1 MVDPISGLGTAVGIA
16 SLGIQVCQSL
26 YRYYSHFK
34 DFDKDIDS
42 ILDRL
47 VELESRLNL
56 LDSLRPL
63 VEVSGS
69 PVSLGLQRALNACD
83 VGASDLQLMMQKCG
97 STKPPASTQEKIRL
111 LKSRIL
117 WPLRKDNVS
126 SMGTTLDRLI
136 HDVQFAVQILQI
148 QIAQKSSQV
157 QEAGLIT
164 TTTRIDQAQ
173 ATILQAIQSGMAN
186 LPGNHLTSDEAMKLG
201 IMSQQMSLQLASVQ
215 HQLGQLIIAKERQ
228 KIEKLPE
235 LAPTSEVAKH
245 LPAPRRMVPCTCR
258 ARKSSPWFG
267 KFGRLIRVEAFRREE
282 HYVDCDS
289 HHTGDLTYTIQAQ
302 YQHYTQALNFCVQ
315 ASFSLARISGRYT
328 VQPTLQMWTMKQPDS
343 PAFSPFFNINK
354 KFGCGCNMYVRYDF
368 CCTCG
373 TPEDGPLVIQSVTE
387 ELRNSYK
394 NGSASPYDMMI
405 DPRHTVV
412 ERAYGLCFDMVRLG
426 YINPQTARDFLHFV
440 TRVSRPTPGEDQIH
454 NLIWIASSASNYPM
468 DARTSENM
476 AEIWKH
482 LISYLGSWKLAYKF
496 PHPDHRSMITRMLR
510 SSELLAVFDC
520 GCPLEL
526 AIWQRSKQDLIREL
540 HIHHRKKCDDPQIT
554 GMYMMC
560 WNEADLISLAMQ
572 WREGL
577 EILLS
582 DPITQELTL
591 DFDIYDSGNFE
602 LRMGVGSTVEV
613 LDFDGLRMLHQAG
626 FLVYPF
632 AWSHACCFMR
642 ISSHDPQVHGGMLKL
657 LQQLA
662 NAMYE
667 CTNIGYTTSTQRSLH
682 PRAVTSYNNLY
693 NTPYMTRQSAQYL
706 WEAGFK
712 LIDEV
717 SVNDQNV
724 RSSFG
729 TPLWTQ
735 ALEPRLYNSAD
746 WKLLSWYVD
755 RGARLNWEHPEHL
768 TTPAHLIGHLFA
780 RNHCYRP
787 SYSYSS
793 HSRGARFI
801 VKVLSYIHLDSCN
814 CRCSI
819 AGCLPIGCAVKRF
832 FSLGFV
838 ETVHEPQC
846 RLILKLISKVVDTEQ
861 ALRLSTGLSVI
872 RVLTFDELGLT
883 HTCCKSLSHDQE
895 WSEDAI
901 RDVQHIESQDINLL
915 EAMMVDFEQAWS
927 EHSASFYKFLKNIWI
942 PRIKEHHARIA
953 SEDKAEAISQIKSTG
968 VVLWEPFGPRP
979 PQSYTNSDRG
989 SSDDVE
995 DNPEVGT
1002 AVVSENVSESQADD
1016 DLKDDLDDPSEEVLE
1031 DNLDNDTDGS
1041 DSTEEQDPTDT
1052 DLEDD
1057 WKMTTAYDFD
1067 DGFF

>member
-235 LAPTSEVAKH
+235 LAPTSE
-245 LPAPRRMVPCTCR
+245 
-258 ARKSSPWFG
+258 
-267 KFGRLIRVEAFRREE
+267 
-282 HYVDCDS
+282 
-289 HHTGDLTYTIQAQ
+289 AQ

-440 TRVSRPTPGEDQIH
+440 TRVSRPTPGE
-454 NLIWIASSASNYPM
+454 Y
-468 DARTSENM
+468 
-476 AEIWKH
+476 
-482 LISYLGSWKLAYKF
+482 
-496 PHPDHRSMITRMLR
+496 
-510 SSELLAVFDC
+510 VF
-520 GCPLEL
+520 L
-526 AIWQRSKQDLIREL
+526 
-540 HIHHRKKCDDPQIT
+540 
-554 GMYMMC
+554 
-560 WNEADLISLAMQ
+560 
-572 WREGL
+572 
-577 EILLS
+577 
-582 DPITQELTL
+582 
-591 DFDIYDSGNFE
+591 
-602 LRMGVGSTVEV
+602 
-613 LDFDGLRMLHQAG
+613 
-626 FLVYPF
+626 
-632 AWSHACCFMR
+632 
-642 ISSHDPQVHGGMLKL
+642 
-657 LQQLA
+657 
-662 NAMYE
+662 
-667 CTNIGYTTSTQRSLH
+667 
-682 PRAVTSYNNLY
+682 
-693 NTPYMTRQSAQYL
+693 
-706 WEAGFK
+706 
-712 LIDEV
+712 
-717 SVNDQNV
+717 
-724 RSSFG
+724 
-729 TPLWTQ
+729 
-735 ALEPRLYNSAD
+735 
-746 WKLLSWYVD
+746 
-755 RGARLNWEHPEHL
+755 
-768 TTPAHLIGHLFA
+768 
-780 RNHCYRP
+780 
-787 SYSYSS
+787 
-793 HSRGARFI
+793 
-801 VKVLSYIHLDSCN
+801 
-814 CRCSI
+814 
-819 AGCLPIGCAVKRF
+819 
-832 FSLGFV
+832 
-838 ETVHEPQC
+838 
-846 RLILKLISKVVDTEQ
+846 
-861 ALRLSTGLSVI
+861 
-872 RVLTFDELGLT
+872 
-883 HTCCKSLSHDQE
+883 
-895 WSEDAI
+895 
-901 RDVQHIESQDINLL
+901 
-915 EAMMVDFEQAWS
+915 
-927 EHSASFYKFLKNIWI
+927 
-942 PRIKEHHARIA
+942 
-953 SEDKAEAISQIKSTG
+953 
-968 VVLWEPFGPRP
+968 
-979 PQSYTNSDRG
+979 
-989 SSDDVE
+989 
-995 DNPEVGT
+995 
-1002 AVVSENVSESQADD
+1002 
-1016 DLKDDLDDPSEEVLE
+1016 LKD
-1031 DNLDNDTDGS
+1031 
-1041 DSTEEQDPTDT
+1041 
-1052 DLEDD
+1052 
-1057 WKMTTAYDFD
+1057 
-1067 DGFF
+1067 FFGI